1 MAKTKAQKQ
10 KDYIECLKTKYRA
23 ADLESEPKQK
33 KKKLEQLQKDEAAYN
48 LHLPKKKLNP
58 SSPYNAKLAL
68 KIRHCKKPK
77 FKTMTA
83 KEEKAS

>member
-48 LHLPKKKLNP
+48 LHLPKKKIKPIISIQCKISTEN
-58 SSPYNAKLAL
+58 SSLQKAKIQNHDG
-68 KIRHCKKPK
+68 KRRK
-77 FKTMTA
+77 
-83 KEEKAS
+83 S